1 MAPCAEFVQ
10 SIRFLGGFE
19 TTSLLLDREPFSL
32 KGVMG
37 ECRLRECFDLSSD
50 EAACNSLEGCTHDP
64 DREACHEEGVEAYDC
79 RSFVLANICS
89 SEARCVCE

>member
-1 MAPCAEFVQ
+1 MNCGALNGALNLFSVGSGSWATGPFC
-10 SIRFLGGFE
+10 
-19 TTSLLLDREPFSL
+19 EPSSL

-50 EAACNSLEGCTHDP
+50 EAACNSQEGCAHDP
-64 DREACHEEGVEAYDC
+64 GREACHEEGVEAYDC
-79 RSFVLANICS
+79 RSFVLADVCS